1 MNNKQKTLFSLFN
14 RSSEDNGI
22 VEYSQKLSQASS
34 SGPSYRASLE
44 HTARKNM
51 KARFEDD
58 LMKPYQDTFRNQIPA
73 ILLAM
78 GDDEALMKV
87 ILKKMSTAENEQR
100 LAKYLLES
108 KYKGKGY
115 LTEKWEEF
123 KLGLTKSELKMYEG
137 WIKTFMP
144 SDEIQDKKQ
153 A

>member
-1 MNNKQKTLFSLFN
+1 MNNNQKTLFSLFN

-22 VEYSQKLSQASS
+22 VEYSQKLSQAAS

-44 HTARKNM
+44 NTARKNM

-123 KLGLTKSELKMYEG
+123 KIGLTKSELEMYEE

-144 SDEIQDKKQ
+144 SNETQDKKQ